1 MAYQM
6 VQAASPAPEPTGVYN
21 GPYMTGEEYQ
31 ELLDVEK
38 RLDAAWKNVEEGL
51 ED

>member
-1 MAYQM
+1 M
-6 VQAASPAPEPTGVYN
+6 VQAASPAPQDTGVYN

-38 RLDAAWKNVEEGL
+38 RMDEAWKTVEEGL